1 VRTLRTRL
9 TAGLVLLLAIACLA
23 IGAATSLLLHQFLL
37 TRLDQQLTTAAGFP
51 VSLEHDAEPSED
63 NHWADTR
70 GQAPGTFG
78 ARLLNSRVTQSG
90 LVRANSDD
98 TTVTL
103 AARDRQKLA
112 ALPVDGRGH
121 NVRLSAL
128 DDYRLMA
135 TRGKDHDVL
144 ITGLPLEATEE
155 TVERLIVVETLVFGG
170 VLFTTGLA
178 GAGLVRLSLRPLRRM
193 AATAATVVAQP
204 LASGAVDLRQ
214 RVPDVDQRT
223 EIGQVG
229 AALNQMLEHIE
240 DALEKR
246 HASEE
251 RLRQFSADASH
262 ELRTPVA
269 AVRGHADIALRTP
282 EPIPPEVRHSLRRIE
297 AEAIR
302 MGDLVDE
309 LLLLA
314 RLDSG
319 RPLVSEPV
327 DVTRLALDGTSDAR
341 ALGPEHRWALELPTE
356 PVMVQGDAHRLHQVV
371 TNLLTNA
378 RLHTPAGTTVTVRLT
393 TEETSAALEV
403 KDDGPGIPGELQ
415 EKIFERFIRA
425 DKARARSHGGTGL
438 GLAIV
443 EAVVH
448 AHHGRL
454 TLDSRPG
461 RTVFRVELPLAPASA
476 DVQDGG
482 RDG

>member
-1 VRTLRTRL
+1 VRTLRARL
-9 TAGLVLLLAIACLA
+9 TAGLVLLLALACLA
-23 IGAATSLLLHQFLL
+23 IGAATSLLLRQFLL
-37 TRLDQQLTTAAGFP
+37 TRLDQQLTTAARFP
-51 VSLEHDAEPSED
+51 VSLEHSERPDSDNKVDA
-63 NHWADTR
+63 R

-78 ARLLNSRVTQSG
+78 ARLQNSRVTQEG
-90 LVRANSDD
+90 LVRADSAD

-103 AARDRQKLA
+103 TTHDQQALA
-112 ALPVDGRGH
+112 ALPADRRGH
-121 NVRLSAL
+121 NVKLSAL
-128 DDYRLMA
+128 HDYRLMA
-135 TRGKDHDVL
+135 MRGKDRDVL
-144 ITGLPLEATEE
+144 ITGLPLHDTEE
-155 TVERLIVVETLVFGG
+155 TVERLIVVEALVFGG
-170 VLFTTGLA
+170 VLLTTGLA

-193 AATAATVVAQP
+193 AATAAKVADQP
-204 LASGAVDLRQ
+204 LAAGAVDLRQ

-223 EIGQVG
+223 EIGRVG

-240 DALEKR
+240 GALEKR

-269 AVRGHADIALRTP
+269 AVRGHAEIALRTP

-297 AEAIR
+297 AESIR

-327 DVTRLALDGTSDAR
+327 DVTRLALDGTSDVR

-356 PVMVQGDAHRLHQVV
+356 PVIILGDDHRLHQVV

-393 TEETSAALEV
+393 AEEASAALEV
-403 KDDGPGIPGELQ
+403 EDDGPGIPSALQ
-415 EKIFERFIRA
+415 EKIFERFTRA
-425 DKARARSHGGTGL
+425 DKARARAHGGTGL

-448 AHHGRL
+448 AHHGTL

-461 RTVFRVELPLAPASA
+461 RTVFRVELPMAPASEDA
-476 DVQDGG
+476 QDRGCV
-482 RDG
+482 